1 MRKLMKL
8 EKYTVII
15 SLKAICLLIPVNDV
29 IFLLLCNRFSLLK
42 GRGKEKPLLL
52 RKHYNSKQMNPGGM
66 SHLSCQGPAGLQ
78 CCCCSLP
85 HLRTRTNSGQQQ
97 TIALGCEPLEG
108 NEAHT
113 LPRSFK
119 DSWQQQRRFGSSV
132 LFLGII
138 SCPARKASACC
149 LVPLCICPRPI
160 STLHPC
166 PGQTRTEAPLPS
178 FSPWSPPPSLLTL
191 ILPPYDGSLESLFS

>member
-1 MRKLMKL
+1 MSFSYFCAIDFHFSKGG
-8 EKYTVII
+8 EKK
-15 SLKAICLLIPVNDV
+15 SLYSSASKWTQEACPN
-29 IFLLLCNRFSLLK
+29 CPA
-42 GRGKEKPLLL
+42 RG
-52 RKHYNSKQMNPGGM
+52 Q
-66 SHLSCQGPAGLQ
+66 QD
-78 CCCCSLP
+78 CCSLP
-85 HLRTRTNSGQQQ
+85 HLRTRSNSGQQQ

-108 NEAHT
+108 KEVHT

-138 SCPARKASACC
+138 SCPARKGSACC

-178 FSPWSPPPSLLTL
+178 FSHWFPLLL
-191 ILPPYDGSLESLFS
+191 RWL